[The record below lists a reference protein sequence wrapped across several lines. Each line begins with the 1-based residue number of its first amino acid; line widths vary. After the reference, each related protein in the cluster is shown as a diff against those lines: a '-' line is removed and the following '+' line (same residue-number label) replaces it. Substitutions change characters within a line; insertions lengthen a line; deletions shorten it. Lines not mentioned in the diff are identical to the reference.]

1 VKHPKR
7 REKEKWKYSKY
18 SGVRIQNSGVRSKKA
33 GWGLIPHGGARETR
47 EKARK
52 GKMEIFKIFRSQ
64 DTGERLVGV
73 NSGRKARETPEKSE
87 KGKMG
92 SRSFCN
98 S

>member
-1 VKHPKR
+1 L
-7 REKEKWKYSKY
+7 
-18 SGVRIQNSGVRSKKA
+18 
-33 GWGLIPHGGARETR
+33 GLIPDGKAREAP
-47 EKARK
+47 EKTRK
-52 GKMEIFKIFRSQ
+52 GKIEIFKIFRSQ

-87 KGKMG
+87 KGKMD